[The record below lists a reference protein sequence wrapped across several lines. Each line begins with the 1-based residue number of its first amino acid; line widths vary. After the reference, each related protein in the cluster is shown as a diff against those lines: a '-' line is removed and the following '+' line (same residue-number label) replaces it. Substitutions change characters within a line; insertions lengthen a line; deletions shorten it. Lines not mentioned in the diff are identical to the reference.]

1 MSVSIPAGR
10 INKLF
15 GTDGGVM
22 LSLYADFPADF
33 DTDTPLLVTID
44 ALEVPLWCERF
55 ERRGAS
61 GAVAAFADFDTERRS
76 CSASNSASGT
86 TRRMTTNST
95 WRT

>member
-33 DTDTPLLVTID
+33 DTDTPPLVTIA
-44 ALEVPLWCERF
+44 AL
-55 ERRGAS
+55 
-61 GAVAAFADFDTERRS
+61 AAEPQAPSPHSPTSTPNAGRRS